1 MKIKEKD
8 IFLLLTNKCNL
19 QCFACGYGCEDK
31 NNNWF
36 ISEEQF
42 ITALQKIKNTNLDG
56 CNNYVINLTG
66 GDPMLHKDWKKFAFL
81 TRETI
86 PNATCFISTS
96 GPILATLE
104 DHILIE
110 CYNKQIYFGLTLYP
124 STQLLPMYIKI
135 EEKFKRL
142 GILNSLSW
150 NPMRIIFSKP
160 TINTNRDILKC
171 FDQMFTNND
180 YCFIYNDRLYNCQ
193 NLFYQD
199 MKNKNIQSSYNI
211 YNIFNNQNLKNISTK
226 KDCEHCK
233 ITFHESVFWN
243 FNKKIPKHCLFTP
256 LKELFLYDYN
266 NYYTLQHDCEEHLKC
281 LQHNFFKKYYS
292 KDLLHPI
299 AQIRFFLG
307 KADIFI
313 PYNTYIDVNFFQLL
327 KEQTDF
333 EKYNFYFLS
342 YTNNLEIDS
351 FVYDNCYIPQK
362 NIFFLKEK
370 NYLNTIHTF
379 LKNSYLNKKY
389 CLDINNFECL
399 KDKNFLNNIIG
410 DN

>member
-42 ITALQKIKNTNLDG
+42 MTALQKIKNTNLDG

-81 TRETI
+81 TKEII

-96 GPILATLE
+96 GPLLATLE

-110 CYNKQIYFGLTLYP
+110 CYNKQINFGLTLYP
-124 STQLLPMYIKI
+124 SMQLLPMYIKI

-160 TINTNRDILKC
+160 TINTDKDNIQC
-171 FDQMFTNND
+171 FEYMFTNND
-180 YCFIYNDRLYNCQ
+180 YCFIYNNHLYNCQ

-211 YNIFNNQNLKNISTK
+211 FNISNNQNLKNINTK
-226 KDCEHCK
+226 KDCEYCK
-233 ITFHESVFWN
+233 ITFHESILWN
-243 FNKKIPKHCLFTP
+243 FNKKIPEHCLFTP

-266 NYYTLQHDCEEHLKC
+266 NYYILQHDCKEHLKC
-281 LQHNFFKKYYS
+281 LQHDFFNKYYS
-292 KDLLHPI
+292 KDSLHPI
-299 AQIRFFLG
+299 AQIRFFFG

-313 PYNTYIDVNFFQLL
+313 PYNTYIDFNFFQLL
-327 KEQTDF
+327 KEQIDF

-342 YTNNLEIDS
+342 YTNNLEINS
-351 FVYDNCYIPQK
+351 FVYDNFYIPQK

-370 NYLNTIHTF
+370 SYLNTIHSF
-379 LKNSYLNKKY
+379 LQNSYLNKKY

-399 KDKNFLNNIIG
+399 KDKNFLNNITG